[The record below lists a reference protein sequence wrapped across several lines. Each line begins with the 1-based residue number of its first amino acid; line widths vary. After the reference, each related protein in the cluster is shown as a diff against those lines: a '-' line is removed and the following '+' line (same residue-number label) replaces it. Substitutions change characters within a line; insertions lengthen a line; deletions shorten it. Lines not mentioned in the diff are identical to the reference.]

1 MNNREVDIT
10 CDLMI
15 IGTGM
20 AGMAAALFAAERN
33 IKTVQAGQA
42 GQLGFASGLIDVLG
56 VHPAS
61 GAQIVDN
68 PWQGISRL
76 RREQPDHPYARMEI
90 PEIQTAVQAVLTF
103 LEKSGYPHISHVE
116 KNMHMITPAG
126 TIKPTY
132 ALPHTMAKGP
142 AARAEQKPCLLVDFK
157 GFKGF
162 SGRQIT
168 ESLADSWPGL
178 RPVRIGF
185 PGTSG
190 ELYTERMA
198 RALEA
203 PANRRKLVDAVLP
216 LLGDAQIV
224 AFPAVLGISRTL
236 EVTDDL
242 EAGLGVPV
250 FEIPTM
256 LPAATGLRLREK
268 FEHQLRAMGI
278 QPFFQHAVSDVAAS
292 ADRGWIF
299 TVENQ
304 AGCRRIAARAA
315 ILCSGRFFGQ
325 GLHADRGGIRE
336 TIFDLPVVQPTGRA
350 AWHHK
355 DLLHPEGHPVN
366 QAGLAVDDSF
376 RPVDN
381 QGRAIRNDLFTAGSI
396 LAHQDWMRQKCGSG
410 LAIATAYRAVNACR
424 DFLALGQTPYL

>member
-1 MNNREVDIT
+1 MNSREVDIT

-56 VHPAS
+56 VHPTTES
-61 GAQIVDN
+61 RIVDN

-76 RREQPDHPYARMEI
+76 RRDQPDHPYSRMEI
-90 PEIQTAVQAVLTF
+90 PEIQTALQTVLTF
-103 LEKSGYPHISHVE
+103 LEKSGYPHISHAKE
-116 KNMHMITPAG
+116 NMNMITPAG
-126 TIKPTY
+126 TVKPTY
-132 ALPHTMAKGP
+132 ALPHTMAQGP
-142 AARAEQKPCLLVDFK
+142 AARAQQKPCLLVDFN

-162 SGRQIT
+162 SGRQIA

-178 RPVRIGF
+178 RTARLDF
-185 PGTSG
+185 PGLTG

-203 PANRRKLVDAVLP
+203 PANRRKLVETILP
-216 LLGDAQIV
+216 LLGDAGIA

-236 EVTDDL
+236 EVAGDL
-242 EAGLGVPV
+242 EQGLGVPV

-256 LPAATGLRLREK
+256 LPAVTGLRLQEK
-268 FEHQLRAMGI
+268 FEHRLREMGI
-278 QPFFQHAVSDVAAS
+278 HPFFQHMVCDVSRS

-299 TVENQ
+299 TVGND
-304 AGCRRIAARAA
+304 AGCLRIAARGA
-315 ILCSGRFFGQ
+315 ILCSGRFLGR
-325 GLHADRGGIRE
+325 GLYADRHGIRE
-336 TIFDLPVVQPTGRA
+336 TIFDLPVIQPPSRSQ
-350 AWHHK
+350 WHHK
-355 DLLHPEGHPVN
+355 DLLHPAGHPVN
-366 QAGLAVDDSF
+366 QSGLAVDDSF

-381 QGRAIRNDLFTAGSI
+381 QGRVIRNSLFAAGSI
-396 LAHQDWMRQKCGSG
+396 LANQDWMRQKCGSG
-410 LAIATAYRAVNACR
+410 LAIATAYRAVKACS
-424 DFLALGQTPYL
+424 DFLELG